1 MPRDDAIKPA
11 VVAALLKDGWTIT
24 ADPLQLRYEEVGVG
38 IDLGAERLVGAARG
52 GERIAVEIKTF
63 AGVSTIREY
72 RDAWGQFDVYR
83 MILEETEPD
92 RKLYLA
98 VAADV
103 HRDVFGLRAVQMF
116 LRKRPMARVVVR
128 TDTEEVVEW
137 IG

>member
-11 VVAALLKDGWTIT
+11 VVAALVKDGWTIT
-24 ADPLQLRYEEVGVG
+24 ADPLLLRYEEFGVG
-38 IDLGAERLVGAARG
+38 IDLGAERLLAAARG
-52 GERIAVEIKTF
+52 RERIAVETKTF
-63 AGVSTIREY
+63 AGVSTVREY
-72 RDAWGQFDVYR
+72 RDAWGQYDIYR
-83 MILEETEPD
+83 MVLEETQPD

-98 VAADV
+98 VTADV

-116 LRKRPMARVVVR
+116 LRKRPMARIVVR